1 VINSII
7 LIASS
12 VNAYHSFAL
21 DVECVDK
28 ASVISIGAKV
38 INKYKDIFT
47 HTEAI
52 AMLIMIAASCMVRR
66 KPATGV
72 INVRLKRERLFNTSC
87 QCGLLVGGIRLL
99 LFYIC

>member
-52 AMLIMIAASCMVRR
+52 AILIMIAASCMVSN
-66 KPATGV
+66 KLAA
-72 INVRLKRERLFNTSC
+72 
-87 QCGLLVGGIRLL
+87 GGIAAR
-99 LFYIC
+99 